1 MRKQLLKKLDHL
13 DLELDELL
21 TKLTQYDEM
30 DLADK
35 PAPDIWSP
43 LQIMHHLLLS
53 ESLSLA
59 YVKKKLSYNPKLA
72 KAGVSSQF
80 RSLALDLALKSPLR
94 FTAANGTEASD
105 LNERKFSNLQSD
117 WTTHRA
123 DLRIYILD
131 LDDYW
136 MDKEVY
142 KHPYVGRLSFSQMLG
157 FFQTHFRHH
166 RKQINARLPN

>member
-1 MRKQLLKKLDHL
+1 MLEKVDHL

-21 TKLTQYDEM
+21 TKLSQYDDR
-30 DLADK
+30 DLAGK
-35 PAPDIWSP
+35 PAPDVWSP
-43 LQIMHHLLLS
+43 MQIMHHLLLS

-72 KAGVSSQF
+72 KAGVSSRF

-94 FTAANGTEASD
+94 FTAANGTEAHS
-105 LNERKFSNLQSD
+105 LNERKFANLQSD

-123 DLRIYILD
+123 DLRTYILD
-131 LDDYW
+131 LDDNW